1 MARRR
6 GLVAPTSARRCEFQ
20 RSWLQNGLHNLPHSN
35 MHVDVF
41 EMMLGCSRLVGQL
54 TSTLSAWPVPL
65 ISDGTSSRVAGAAGR
80 VGGMHVSLG
89 RKPWCHGGPSRADRG
104 VGAFA
109 RRARCVGGGVW
120 VGCRRAWPS
129 RVTGRRVAL
138 PGGPYWFLA
147 PNGSLAQDDKYNGAM
162 ADELTRQAT
171 WAGMPPVAQRALRA
185 TRAAPRTCLFW

>member
-120 VGCRRAWPS
+120 LV
-129 RVTGRRVAL
+129 VAERGL
-138 PGGPYWFLA
+138 
-147 PNGSLAQDDKYNGAM
+147 
-162 ADELTRQAT
+162 
-171 WAGMPPVAQRALRA
+171 RALLGGGSHCQVV
-185 TRAAPRTCLFW
+185 RTGFWRQMVLWLRMTSTMVPWRTN